1 MPPGRRNKT
10 APAGLVPTGGMAGL
24 STPVAAAAVAMP
36 AGTGAG
42 AAVITKETESRDRDD
57 DTMRLARWRAMTK
70 RAITQ
75 VMLLHAV
82 SDRGTTEPRAIPLH
96 TLTCSAA
103 CNRCPC
109 SHYEEKKYKKII
121 IMGKLYCVLPNIQS
135 VCLSLT
141 PSTSVFVHLFSPM
154 LRCGSSSTNRIQ
166 HCSGQTRRAPYL
178 TVRWMKGNT
187 AAAVVVLSSCLS
199 RSPQRRGV

>member
-10 APAGLVPTGGMAGL
+10 APAGLVPTGGVAGL

-57 DTMRLARWRAMTK
+57 DAMRLARWRAMTK

-109 SHYEEKKYKKII
+109 SHYRRKKI
-121 IMGKLYCVLPNIQS
+121 
-135 VCLSLT
+135 
-141 PSTSVFVHLFSPM
+141 
-154 LRCGSSSTNRIQ
+154 
-166 HCSGQTRRAPYL
+166 
-178 TVRWMKGNT
+178 
-187 AAAVVVLSSCLS
+187 
-199 RSPQRRGV
+199 